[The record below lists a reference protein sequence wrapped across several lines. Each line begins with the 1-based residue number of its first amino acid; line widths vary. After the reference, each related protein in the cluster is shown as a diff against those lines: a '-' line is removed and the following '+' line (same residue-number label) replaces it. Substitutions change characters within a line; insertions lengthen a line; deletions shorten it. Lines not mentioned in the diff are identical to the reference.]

1 MEDRKSRKTKSIQFA
16 INLTKN
22 ICSNIPNHHLK
33 FDNAQLQNKDTLY
46 YSGRCKANP
55 ATFLPPRA

>member
-1 MEDRKSRKTKSIQFA
+1 MKDRKSRKTKSIQFA

-22 ICSNIPNHHLK
+22 TWPNIPNHHLK
-33 FDNAQLQNKDTLY
+33 FDNAQLQNKDILC

-55 ATFLPPRA
+55 ATFLPSRA